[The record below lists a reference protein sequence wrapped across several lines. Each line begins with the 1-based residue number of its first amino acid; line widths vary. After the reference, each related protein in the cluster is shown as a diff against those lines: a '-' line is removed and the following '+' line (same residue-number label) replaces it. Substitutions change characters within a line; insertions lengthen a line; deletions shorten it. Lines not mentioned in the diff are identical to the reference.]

1 MGDCPSGL
9 SVTTVSFMQEAETR
23 EDATSL
29 ALQVEAA
36 AAHGHEKVEKTR
48 NGVCA
53 QPSDGAPCPRLD
65 PGCLVPPLLQDT
77 LMLFQA
83 AAICCSSNRKLIRIV
98 SQPQGHLIPCLGACP
113 GGVPALQTP
122 ISPLPGHANHKCPW
136 AACQTP
142 PLRTSM
148 LCTTPPND
156 MNPAS
161 VGRACPGHS
170 QGFPA
175 QLLPGSPDTHAIPTT
190 EGRAERPCFMP
201 SENSGGHLHA
211 VEMHDCMVG
220 AHFHRCFSECRANG
234 GHRAVTASLGPAFRE
249 VETSM
254 YRAGALVYL
263 LIITQIPE
271 HSITSKEKQPL
282 PIPTSPQS
290 LPATD
295 LLPSRSQQFPQQGL
309 WSAS

>member
-1 MGDCPSGL
+1 MLGPRTRAGHTRAASGCSHLLQQQQEANPHSFPASGPLDSLSWSMPWRGPCPPDTNKPPPRSCQSQMPSG
-9 SVTTVSFMQEAETR
+9 
-23 EDATSL
+23 
-29 ALQVEAA
+29 
-36 AAHGHEKVEKTR
+36 
-48 NGVCA
+48 
-53 QPSDGAPCPRLD
+53 
-65 PGCLVPPLLQDT
+65 
-77 LMLFQA
+77 
-83 AAICCSSNRKLIRIV
+83 
-98 SQPQGHLIPCLGACP
+98 
-113 GGVPALQTP
+113 
-122 ISPLPGHANHKCPW
+122 
-136 AACQTP
+136 CQTP

-148 LCTTPPND
+148 LCTIPPND
-156 MNPAS
+156 VNPAS

-190 EGRAERPCFMP
+190 EGRAERPCFQP

-220 AHFHRCFSECRANG
+220 AHFHRCCSECRANG
-234 GHRAVTASLGPAFRE
+234 GHRAVTASLGPASRE
-249 VETSM
+249 VEAST

-271 HSITSKEKQPL
+271 HSIAPKEKQPL

-295 LLPSRSQQFPQQGL
+295 LLPSRSQ
-309 WSAS
+309 